1 MKLFNRSLDKK
12 YILIFEVAII
22 ISMALFPLF
31 FNLPYRDNIYLSWEG
46 AYRMYLGQVPFK
58 DFGLPLGYGFWL
70 IPALFFKIFGPFMH
84 SLIKAQALINIVSG
98 LAFRSILKSCQVE
111 KGVRLMSVFVFVISY
126 SFINFWPWYNHT
138 VIVYELI
145 GLAFL
150 LSAITQDFKVMSA
163 IKLVAATLFLF
174 LSFFT
179 KQDGGAFAILIASVL
194 MLYHLWSFRDFRFL
208 LVYVVGF
215 VLVTSAFILP
225 LLPHEFMYWFNYG
238 QPPHNSRV
246 SIFDI
251 SNEIFGASWFLKM
264 YLVLI
269 VLITLKEINSKRFS
283 LKDEKRIFFLL
294 LTLGIIFQAL
304 ILQVTSYV
312 PEKGNIY
319 FHSFC
324 IAYIVG
330 YFGKDLDFANLK
342 NLVVMTIVIF
352 FWWSGSYW
360 KYANRIFN
368 FKNENGQNEVGIN
381 SFTINRD
388 STLIDASNW
397 ELTKYEELKK
407 ITIPNEAKKAFERL
421 ANMEVFNG
429 KVRPK
434 VLNMTEYTPLASIL
448 DFDLETNQPLWYH
461 LNVAMFEKHL
471 NEYQTRIENNYYD
484 VVLFEIIPDL
494 NNFYPFAIR
503 KTLQSEYELIDTF
516 QAPRDRTYEVVE
528 VYIKKKPDF

>member
-1 MKLFNRSLDKK
+1 MKLFNTSLNEK
-12 YILIFEVAII
+12 YISFFEVALITL
-22 ISMALFPLF
+22 MAVFPLF

-46 AYRMYLGQVPFK
+46 AYRMYLGQMPFK

-70 IPALFFKIFGPFMH
+70 VPALFFKIFGPFMH
-84 SLIKAQALINIVSG
+84 SLIKAQVLINIVSG

-111 KGVRLMSVFVFVISY
+111 RGVRLMSVFVFVISY

-138 VIVYELI
+138 VIVFELI
-145 GLAFL
+145 GLAFV
-150 LSAITQDFKVMSA
+150 LSAITQDFKVASA
-163 IKLVAATLFLF
+163 IKLIAATLFLF

-194 MLYHLWSFRDFRFL
+194 VLYHLWSSRDFRFM
-208 LVYVVGF
+208 LVYAGGF
-215 VLVTSAFILP
+215 VAVTAAFILP
-225 LLPHEFMYWFNYG
+225 LLPHDFLYWFNHG

-246 SIFDI
+246 SLFDI
-251 SNEIFGASWFLKM
+251 SNEVFGASWFLKM
-264 YLVLI
+264 YLVMI
-269 VLITLKEINSKRFS
+269 VLITLKEIKERRFS
-283 LKDEKRIFFLL
+283 LKEERSMLFLL

-324 IAYIVG
+324 LAYIVG
-330 YFGKDLDFANLK
+330 YFGKDLDFSKLK
-342 NLVVMTIVIF
+342 NLLIMLIAIF

-368 FKNENGQNEVGIN
+368 FKTSNGQNRVGIN

-388 STLIDASNW
+388 TTLIDATSW

-407 ITIPNEAKKAFERL
+407 ITVPKEAKAAFHRL
-421 ANMEVFNG
+421 AKMDVFSR
-429 KVRPK
+429 KERPK
-434 VLNMTEYTPLASIL
+434 VLNMSEYTPLASIL
-448 DFDLETNQPLWYH
+448 DFELEVNQPLWYH
-461 LNVAMFEKHL
+461 LNVAMFDKHL
-471 NEYQTRIENNYYD
+471 KEYQTRIENHYYD

-503 KTLQSEYELIDTF
+503 DILQEEYQLIDTF
-516 QAPRDRTYEVVE
+516 QAPRDKTYEVVE
-528 VYIKKKPDF
+528 VYIKRK